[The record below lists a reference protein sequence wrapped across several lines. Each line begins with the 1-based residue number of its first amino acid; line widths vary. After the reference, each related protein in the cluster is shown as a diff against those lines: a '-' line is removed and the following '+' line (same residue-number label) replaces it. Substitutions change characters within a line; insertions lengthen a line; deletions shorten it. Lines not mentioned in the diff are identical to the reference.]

1 MRRSLKRKR
10 RRRRGRLGLW
20 LALAAIPV
28 AGLTAVIAVLAFA
41 TFLGGSAALAATSIL
56 FDDLPDVRA
65 VATFEESLFEN
76 SSVYSADGTRLG
88 EIASEGR
95 RTLVAAEDIPQL
107 VKDAVIASEDSSFY
121 ENPGVD
127 FWAIVRAVWLNLQ
140 GQAIVSGFST
150 LTQQVVKNTLAK
162 RAVEGTDKEPLAVMF
177 SGMTGVVISGDDPVA
192 AARAVKDAMGK
203 ESKIVVKGAILE
215 GSVLEAAAALGV
227 ADMASKEEML
237 ATLLR
242 TMQEAPRQVLGVL
255 SGPGRDLVYL
265 LKNFETKLAE
275 TQGNE

>member
-88 EIASEGR
+88 KSPR
-95 RTLVAAEDIPQL
+95 RDAAHWWP
-107 VKDAVIASEDSSFY
+107 
-121 ENPGVD
+121 P
-127 FWAIVRAVWLNLQ
+127 
-140 GQAIVSGFST
+140 
-150 LTQQVVKNTLAK
+150 
-162 RAVEGTDKEPLAVMF
+162 
-177 SGMTGVVISGDDPVA
+177 
-192 AARAVKDAMGK
+192 
-203 ESKIVVKGAILE
+203 
-215 GSVLEAAAALGV
+215 
-227 ADMASKEEML
+227 
-237 ATLLR
+237 R
-242 TMQEAPRQVLGVL
+242 TFRNW
-255 SGPGRDLVYL
+255 SR
-265 LKNFETKLAE
+265 TR
-275 TQGNE
+275 

>member
-10 RRRRGRLGLW
+10 RRRRGRLGLL

-28 AGLTAVIAVLAFA
+28 AGLTAAIAALAFA

-76 SSVYSADGTRLG
+76 SSVYSADGARLG

-127 FWAIVRAVWLNLQ
+127 FWAIWGLILSRLF
-140 GQAIVSGFST
+140 GGRF
-150 LTQQVVKNTLAK
+150 
-162 RAVEGTDKEPLAVMF
+162 EGLRK
-177 SGMTGVVISGDDPVA
+177 
-192 AARAVKDAMGK
+192 ARK
-203 ESKIVVKGAILE
+203 
-215 GSVLEAAAALGV
+215 
-227 ADMASKEEML
+227 
-237 ATLLR
+237 
-242 TMQEAPRQVLGVL
+242 
-255 SGPGRDLVYL
+255 
-265 LKNFETKLAE
+265 
-275 TQGNE
+275 